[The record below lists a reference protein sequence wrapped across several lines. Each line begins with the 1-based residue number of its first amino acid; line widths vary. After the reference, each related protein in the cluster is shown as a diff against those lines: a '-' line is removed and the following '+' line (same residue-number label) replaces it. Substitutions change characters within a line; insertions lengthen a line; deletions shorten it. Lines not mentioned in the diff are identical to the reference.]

1 MTLKTKYS
9 DSEIEIGIDEAGRG
23 PMFGRVYIGAV
34 IIPQNSDIDW
44 SIVKDSKKFTSKKKI
59 LEAAEFIKNN
69 ATYWTVKW
77 EDETTIDKINI
88 RQATLKGMHS
98 CIKTIINDC
107 HCVTPE
113 KTMLLVDGNDFRPYI
128 CYRENGELVPLNHIC
143 IKGGDNE
150 FVAIAAAS
158 ILAKVY
164 RDDYIAE
171 LCEKYPALSEYYSID
186 KNKGYGAKVHM
197 EGIRKYGI
205 TQWHRKSF
213 GICKTANII
222 DL

>member
-1 MTLKTKYS
+1 M
-9 DSEIEIGIDEAGRG
+9 DIELTD
-23 PMFGRVYIGAV
+23 GA
-34 IIPQNSDIDW
+34 I
-44 SIVKDSKKFTSKKKI
+44 SKAIERTSKSNRSGI
-59 LEAAEFIKNN
+59 RLGVTAGGCAGYEYYIK
-69 ATYWTVKW
+69 YP
-77 EDETTIDKINI
+77 INKPI
-88 RQATLKGMHS
+88 PVPVSPGD
-98 CIKTIINDC
+98 NY
-107 HCVTPE
+107 
-113 KTMLLVDGNDFRPYI
+113 LLYKVMRI
-128 CYRENGELVPLNHIC
+128 
-143 IKGGDNE
+143 GDNE